1 MLWIFCIN
9 MQGLVTRE
17 AILCRGSVGWWILCD
32 SRGIRCRGNAS
43 RKSGGSLKVSRGGRG
58 EHGVSTGFAVIG
70 VSHKSMKSM
79 DILSYADFTDYTD
92 FTEGWMKR

>member
-32 SRGIRCRGNAS
+32 SRGIRCRGGAHANL
-43 RKSGGSLKVSRGGRG
+43 GDLLKVPRGGRG
-58 EHGVSTGFAVIG
+58 EHGVGTGFAVIG
-70 VSHKSMKSM
+70 VSRKSSKSIESM
-79 DILSYADFTDYTD
+79 NI
-92 FTEGWMKR
+92 